1 MLRNV
6 DISAES
12 RSFAAAKSK
21 YFESILDADRNT
33 RSAPKIL
40 EACICMEDLSL
51 SPKNPT
57 LEIDVTAKTID
68 KNNINK
74 SPLKTS
80 DQNFFKPYKRPLITI
95 IVLLIVHKLHH
106 IFLLKIDHESLELR
120 LFG

>member
-1 MLRNV
+1 MLIAIQ
-6 DISAES
+6 D
-12 RSFAAAKSK
+12 
-21 YFESILDADRNT
+21 LHL
-33 RSAPKIL
+33 KIL

-80 DQNFFKPYKRPLITI
+80 DQNFFKPYKKASNHNNCPS
-95 IVLLIVHKLHH
+95 
-106 IFLLKIDHESLELR
+106 ESS
-120 LFG
+120 

>member
-1 MLRNV
+1 
-6 DISAES
+6 
-12 RSFAAAKSK
+12 
-21 YFESILDADRNT
+21 
-33 RSAPKIL
+33 
-40 EACICMEDLSL
+40 MEDLSL

-95 IVLLIVHKLHH
+95 IVLLKVHKLRH
-106 IFLLKIDHESLELR
+106 IFLLMIDHESLELR